1 MPKILVKLLLLAS
14 LVLLTSNVMAV
25 TVSVRVEAD
34 NDDAEQRISDGEMYR
49 DSTDLE
55 LGFDDFVGGL
65 QIVGMRFRNVAIP
78 QGAIINSAYLEF
90 ETDEAESGATSLV
103 IFGENVD
110 SANEFST
117 SDDDISDRPKTS
129 ASANWSPSS
138 WSSVDELHQTPDV
151 ASIIKEIVDRSGWSS
166 GNDLVIMIEPDSTC
180 TDSNCRRTAEA
191 HEGESS
197 NAPLLV
203 INYSGGAS
211 SPGLQCRATF
221 TDGLTNSDSGG
232 KIKFEN
238 SAQLLNNPDTILGTS
253 QIDNNGSVSSCD
265 SANCSASNVIVSQL
279 TSSYIGYSSAT
290 NLQVNGNTQTISA
303 NDYKDVTVSS
313 GGSLFMSASFSSY
326 HFRKLKVESNSFIY
340 LTAGDYFLEEIEI
353 KGTSQLIV
361 QGAGTARI
369 YVKNLAK
376 FKESSVINGGQ
387 SGDPSKLV
395 VYFFAEDEDKIKVET
410 AASVAGYI
418 YSEAKVEIKSNNSSV
433 LGAVSSEG
441 ELKLKNDSS
450 VTYDD
455 SIDDTDFGDMCAASS
470 PPAPLAEYRF
480 DQFSWDGTPSEVI
493 DSSGNNHNGTAVG
506 GITTANGKICF
517 AADIPSNSSASI
529 FEAVDTGVDLD
540 STIGSSG
547 TISLWYKNNSAWGTG
562 PDKRLFSA
570 NDGSK
575 YFFAEV
581 ESDGRV
587 KFWFEDGG
595 DDDYQKSTVSAF
607 TVAAGVWKHLT
618 FVWDVTSST
627 VRIFVDGVDQSL
639 SGEDGGTTAFSSYD
653 TLYFGDDRHATYST
667 GESSADGLIDEA
679 LLFDSALT
687 AAQIQA
693 IYTNQDAGN
702 NYDGTTRSCPTSACD
717 TGTLT
722 AVGIEIGSSGS
733 DSQINTT
740 TEALSIHAAWLVAG
754 SPTTGLIDS
763 GTYDVTAS
771 GSSTVDRVDFGGSDG
786 DFTGT
791 LSYPGAGAGVGG
803 DDFLVHTS
811 GSISLP
817 AGNYTIYVNSD
828 DGFSFVMDTVS
839 GDDVSFTKFGDSTSG
854 ASNELRFEN
863 TTGSSDTGGSFVLG
877 QDSVFEV
884 AAIFFNR
891 AGSDYIE
898 IFIANDIL
906 TSAAPAGYEVLRDG
920 ALSDKVSFGQCVA
933 SSQIDHYEIIHDG
946 QGLTCDAESVA
957 VKACIDTSCSIL
969 STESVTLDFLAD
981 STVVSS
987 STFTGSA
994 AVSLNNTTVETLTL
1008 SVANPSVA
1016 AANVL
1021 VCDDGS
1027 GTSCDIEF
1035 TDAGFRFLS
1044 GAGNS
1049 TTLPNQTSG
1058 TVFGDTLKL
1067 QAVKSTDGVCS
1078 GLFTGNTDVD
1088 LSQENVDPG
1097 GTSGLSFSID
1107 GNNIAKHSSVTATT
1121 LNFGADSIA
1130 TIPTPLYHDAGQI
1143 RLRANY
1149 DLGGVTLSGSSNTF
1163 WVGPAQLVAS
1173 AMLGATA
1180 LNGASATA
1188 TPTHEAGENFVLSVT
1203 AVNSLGVVTPNYV
1216 PGQIQLKLVRTGP
1229 IATGS
1234 VDGNVNYAASSA
1246 MATSISSSASFQ
1258 SVALT
1263 SFSSG
1268 VSTYNAAH
1276 YSEVGLLSLEVQD
1289 SNYGNASIVIPS
1301 TPLNIGRFIPEH
1313 FKQTVAQDG
1322 FFRTTCG
1329 PRTMFS
1335 AYSGQRDEATG
1346 SAGAISYLTS
1356 PILAITAYN
1365 KQDQIT
1371 QNYYEDSNGS
1381 VNDYMKLTS
1390 AGISITVPT
1399 LDEVATGLDTNK
1411 LPITASMNTGT
1422 LSQNDLTAL
1431 PSVVALSKGVLHY
1444 QLSAN
1449 DNFFYN
1455 RSSNA
1460 LVAPF
1465 TSNIDFSTASIIDA
1479 DSVNAT
1485 TTTNASPTGVNILF
1499 GRLRL
1504 ENSFGPETTNFPQPM
1519 RTEHFDGAGFIATVS
1534 NSCTSYDASKISL
1547 TNISLDPALTNVLG
1561 TTGNFVLGKTQDIA
1575 LEAPGS
1581 GNQGAIGV
1589 SYDAYNWLEYDW
1601 DSDGA
1606 HDDNPSALATFGIF
1620 RGDDRVIYWREIYN

>member
-1 MPKILVKLLLLAS
+1 MPKISVKLLLLAW
-14 LVLLTSNVMAV
+14 LVLQTSSVMAA
-25 TVSVRVEAD
+25 TVSVRVEAG
-34 NDDAEQRISDGEMYR
+34 NDDAEERISDGEMYR
-49 DSTDLE
+49 DSSDLE

-65 QIVGMRFRNVAIP
+65 QIVGMRFKNVAIP
-78 QGAIINSAYLEF
+78 QGATISSAYLEF
-90 ETDEAESGATSLV
+90 ETDEAESGATSVV

-110 SANEFST
+110 DANEFSD
-117 SDDDISDRPKTS
+117 SGGDISARSKTS
-129 ASANWSPSS
+129 ASADWSPSS
-138 WSSVDELHQTPDV
+138 WNSVDELHQTPSI

-166 GNDLVIMIEPDSTC
+166 GNDLVIMIEPDSSC
-180 TDSNCRRTAEA
+180 TNINCIRTAES

-197 NAPLLV
+197 HAPLLV
-203 INYSGGAS
+203 ITYSAGPPPPAS
-211 SPGLQCRATF
+211 QCRATF
-221 TDGLTNSDSGG
+221 TDGLTNSDNGG

-238 SAQLLNNPDTILGTS
+238 SAQLLNNPDTILGTT
-253 QIDNNGSVSSCD
+253 QIDNNGSALSCD
-265 SANCSASNVIVSQL
+265 TANCSAGGTIVSQL
-279 TSSYIGYSSAT
+279 TSSYIGYSSNT
-290 NLQVNGNTQTISA
+290 NLEVNGNTQTISA
-303 NDYKDVTVSS
+303 NDYKDVTVWS
-313 GGSLFMSASFSSY
+313 GGSLFMSATFSSY
-326 HFRKLKVESNSFIY
+326 HFKKLKVESNSFIY
-340 LTAGDYFLEEIEI
+340 LTAGDYFLEEIDI

-369 YVKNLAK
+369 YVKDKAK

-395 VYFFAEDEDKIKVET
+395 VYFFAEDEDKIEVES

-418 YSEAKVEIKSNNSSV
+418 YSEGKVEIKDNNSKV
-433 LGAVSSEG
+433 LGAISSVG

-455 SIDDTDFGDMCAASS
+455 SIDDTDFGDMCAASL

-480 DQFSWDGTPSEVI
+480 DELSWNGTPSEVI
-493 DSSGNNHNGTAVG
+493 DSSGNNRNGTAVG
-506 GITTANGKICF
+506 GITTAAGKICF

-529 FEAVDTGVDLD
+529 YEAVDTGVDLD

-547 TISLWYKNNSAWGTG
+547 TISFWYKNNSAWGTG
-562 PDKRLFSA
+562 SDKRLFSA

-581 ESDGRV
+581 GSDGRV
-587 KFWFEDGG
+587 KFWFEDGNDG
-595 DDDYQKSTVSAF
+595 DYQKSTVSAF

-618 FVWDVTSST
+618 FVWDVTSIT
-627 VRIFVDGVDQSL
+627 VKIFVDGVDQNL
-639 SGEDGGTTAFSSYD
+639 SGEDGLTTAFSGFD
-653 TLYFGDDRHATYST
+653 TLYFGDNRDASYFT

-679 LLFDSALT
+679 LVFDSVLT
-687 AAQIQA
+687 AAQIQT

-702 NYDGTTRSCPTSACD
+702 NYDGSARSCPTNPCD
-717 TGTLT
+717 TGTLN
-722 AVGIEIGSSGS
+722 AVGIKIGSGGS

-740 TEALSIHAAWLVAG
+740 TEALSIHAAWLAAG
-754 SPTTGLIDS
+754 SPAAGLIDS
-763 GTYDVTAS
+763 DTYDVAAS
-771 GSSTVDRVDFGGSDG
+771 GSSTVDRIDFGGSVN
-786 DFTGT
+786 DFAGT
-791 LSYPGAGAGVGG
+791 LSYPGVGAGVDGE
-803 DDFLVHTS
+803 DFLVHTS
-811 GSISLP
+811 GSIRLP
-817 AGNYTIYVNSD
+817 AGNYTIFVKSD
-828 DGFSFVMDTVS
+828 DGFSFVMDTLS
-839 GDDVSFTKFGDSTSG
+839 GDDVSFNKFSGSTAG
-854 ASNELRFEN
+854 ESNELRFEG
-863 TTGSSDTGGSFVLG
+863 TTGNSNTGGSFVLG
-877 QDSVFEV
+877 QDSLFDV
-884 AAIFFNR
+884 AATYFER
-891 AGSDYIE
+891 GGGDYIE
-898 IFIANDIL
+898 ISIANSIL
-906 TSAAPAGYEVLRDG
+906 TSAAPAGYEILRDG
-920 ALSDKVSFGQCVA
+920 ALSDTVRFGDCVG
-933 SSQIDHYEIIHDG
+933 SPQVDHYEIIHDG

-957 VKACIDTSCSIL
+957 VKACIDTSCSTL

-987 STFTGSA
+987 STFTGNTA
-994 AVSLNNTTVETLTL
+994 ISLNNTTVETLTL
-1008 SVANPSVA
+1008 SVANASIA

-1078 GLFTGNTDVD
+1078 GLFTGNTNVD

-1097 GTSGLSFSID
+1097 GTSGLSFSIN

-1149 DLGGVTLSGSSNTF
+1149 DLDGVTLSGSSNTF
-1163 WVGPAQLVAS
+1163 WVSSAQLVAS
-1173 AMLGATA
+1173 AMLGTTV

-1188 TPTHEAGENFVLSVT
+1188 TPTHKAGENFVLSVT

-1216 PGQIQLKLVRTGP
+1216 PGQIQLKLIRTGP
-1229 IATGS
+1229 TATGS

-1301 TPLNIGRFIPEH
+1301 TPINIGRFIPQH

-1322 FFRTTCG
+1322 FFQATCG

-1390 AGISITVPT
+1390 AGISITLPT

-1431 PSVVALSKGVLHY
+1431 PSVVALSRGVLHY

-1465 TSNIDFSTASIIDA
+1465 TSDIDFSTASITDA

-1485 TTTNASPTGVNILF
+1485 TTTDASPTGVNILF

-1504 ENSFGPETTNFPQPM
+1504 ENSFGPETLNFPQPM
-1519 RTEHFDGAGFIATVS
+1519 RTEHFDGAGFITTSS

-1547 TNISLDPALTNVLG
+1547 TNISLDPALTNILG
-1561 TTGNFVLGKTQDIA
+1561 GTGNFLAGKTQEIE

-1581 GNQGAIGV
+1581 GNQGGIGV
-1589 SYDAYNWLEYDW
+1589 SYDAYNWLKYDW